1 MSNLRKDFG
10 KRIRALRI
18 KANLTQEQLAELA
31 NISVDFLS
39 MVERGIN
46 APSFD
51 TLEKIANALHVPVR
65 ELFLFEN
72 DDSI

>member
-1 MSNLRKDFG
+1 MSTLRKDFG
-10 KRIRALRI
+10 KRIRALRL
-18 KANLTQEQLAELA
+18 KAKLTQEQLAELA
-31 NISVDFLS
+31 DISVDFLS